1 MSEIEEFSTL
11 IGLIYES
18 VETPEVWQPTLK
30 AIGRFLSVKDVSLGS
45 HDLSTGRFEAF
56 HLPIDPDFVRSY
68 AEFWGQ
74 RNFLWKASSKLPVGQ
89 LFSFETAM
97 PRDEFSRTGLYN
109 EWFKPQGMDK
119 ALGANLLVEGPLSAT
134 VSVFRPAWK
143 GDFSDYDIAR
153 FRALLPHLERVM
165 RLRAILNAALPRAN
179 DLDAVLA
186 SIEKPAIL
194 VDHQALFLHANT
206 LGAATIRDGGLI
218 LGSRGALV
226 ARSVGE
232 TKNLHKHIYAAAT
245 KSEPTAGHK
254 MVVHREDAAT
264 LILVICPLPGA
275 RYGVKDRIAIVYVDD
290 PGSKLASPGSMKLL
304 QDQFGLTRSEA
315 SLVVSLLSGAT
326 LRSSATQQDITV
338 QTARTHLAHIFQKT
352 GTHSQSELMRLLA
365 RAGHCG

>member
-11 IGLIYES
+11 IALIYES
-18 VETPEVWQPTLK
+18 VETPELWQPTLR
-30 AIGRFLSVKDVSLGS
+30 AISRLLSVKDVSLGS
-45 HDLSTGRFEAF
+45 HDFSTGRFEAF
-56 HLPIDPDFVRSY
+56 NLPIDPDFERSY

-134 VSVFRPAWK
+134 VSVFRPSSN
-143 GDFSDYDIAR
+143 GDFSDCDIAR

-165 RLRAILNAALPRAN
+165 RLRAILNAAAPRAT
-179 DLDAVLA
+179 DLNAVLA

-194 VDHQALFLHANT
+194 VDHQAHFLHANA
-206 LGAATIRDGGLI
+206 LGAAIVRDGGLI
-218 LGSRGALV
+218 LASRGALV
-226 ARSVGE
+226 ARSIEE
-232 TKNLHKHIYAAAT
+232 TNNLHKHIHAAAS
-245 KSEPTAGHK
+245 KADRVAGHK
-254 MVVHREDAAT
+254 VVVHREDATT
-264 LILVICPLPGA
+264 LVLVVCPLPGA
-275 RYGVKDRIAIVYVDD
+275 RYGDKDQIAIVYVDD
-290 PGSKLASPGSMKLL
+290 PGSKGATPGSAKLL

-326 LRSSATQQDITV
+326 LRSSAAQQDITV
-338 QTARTHLAHIFQKT
+338 PTARTHLAHVFQKT